1 MSDVF
6 VSFYSWHSSFLK
18 KSIIFHFSLFI
29 FNLIKKEVHTM
40 SKESIALK
48 EKEVAEIVGKIKRAK
63 SVILIDYRGITVFDD
78 TRMRNALRAE
88 KIEYKVIKNRIML
101 RAFNATGYAGFD
113 KTLEGPTA
121 VAFGY
126 ADAVA
131 PAKILTE
138 TAKKLNKMAVK
149 GGVAEGRKLS
159 VADVMNLAKMPPKPV
174 LVGQLL
180 GMLTSPMRSLAVALA
195 EVAKKKA

>member
-1 MSDVF
+1 
-6 VSFYSWHSSFLK
+6 
-18 KSIIFHFSLFI
+18 
-29 FNLIKKEVHTM
+29 M